1 MKYILTLEA
10 YYKKRGLIGK
20 AADLIKG
27 RKDFNDLIEVGFDK
41 ELGRFNKI
49 YSIDKDNLSNL
60 SEVSDDVDGQS
71 KVINWTKNNPG
82 KILIFRLDSYNK
94 YHTPTL
100 DSFRLIK
107 FDILIKDILEVV
119 DRRLEVLSIEIDR
132 NYEYGEFSVKILL
145 KEDGWQEGDGMPDD
159 IYDDYVNMIKSGLKK
174 KKEKYI
180 KEYNILQ
187 SQKTTVKFKN
197 RSIRLYGVTTGYQSK
212 YDDQRGLLT
221 VNIDPRV

>member
-20 AADLIKG
+20 AVDWVKG
-27 RKDFNDLIEVGFDK
+27 RKDFNDLIEGQK
-41 ELGRFNKI
+41 QLGESNKV

-82 KILIFRLDSYNK
+82 KILIFRLNSYNK
-94 YHTPTL
+94 YITPTF

-132 NYEYGEFSVKILL
+132 SYEYDEFRVKILL

-159 IYDDYVNMIKSGLKK
+159 IYNDYIGMIRSGFKK
-174 KKEKYI
+174 KREDYI

-187 SQKTTVKFKN
+187 SQKKTVRFKH

-212 YDDQRGLLT
+212 YDNERGLLKIE
-221 VNIDPRV
+221 IDPRM